1 MGGFESVELEFLD
14 DCGVAA
20 LDGSFFSVNDDFTFS
35 INDGPVFIAVEVAL
49 ITDAFSGF
57 NYKFLC

>member
-20 LDGSFFSVNDDFTFS
+20 FDGSFFAVNDDFAFAV
-35 INDGPVFIAVEVAL
+35 NDGPVFIAVEVAL
-49 ITDAFSGF
+49 IADAFSGF